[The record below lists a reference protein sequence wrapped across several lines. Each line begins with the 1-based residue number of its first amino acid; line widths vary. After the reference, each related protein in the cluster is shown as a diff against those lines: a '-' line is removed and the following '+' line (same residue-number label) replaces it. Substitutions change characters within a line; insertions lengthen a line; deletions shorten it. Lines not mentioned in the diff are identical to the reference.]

1 MPLDPTARSLADL
14 VHQSQTVQQATAPS
28 GGRAGQTISLR
39 VGGRPLQAR
48 CLVSFGP
55 GPVVAV
61 LTGQGWACLP
71 VAATRQVGVR
81 PVEFRQRRG
90 GVVPVAGDAAVL
102 YSVVNGAV
110 REFWV
115 KTGSTDV
122 KVFEIDNEKTLKPEI
137 SWGDLPSNQFEPSV
151 SVSASATFSDGPT
164 TNPDILTFTE
174 KVGEV
179 TLPVGTSVT
188 LASPDVTATLLAL
201 GSARNIRLTSLP
213 FFDIRPG
220 LSFTSGSDTV
230 GTTKTVFES
239 GTFALFVGQKA
250 RRIDVGLRGTIRLLS
265 TSGGAASV
273 SVSCSTFV
281 GSYQIFNRVTPYESW
296 LSVDVSTIYVT
307 IKYLEE
313 FLFEDD
319 PETEFDSYD
328 KLALVEIDR
337 STGTITTEVYDI
349 GDSVPAQEGNWRSP
363 GNNFRLAENTDPT
376 GNNCLDAYLPSK
388 EDLLKDDKLYTIA
401 LDQVIDDQ
409 SLQTRLQASPD
420 TVTATFTTRT
430 ATDDGDTCTLGDE
443 QTSTVQVPSP
453 GRGNVEGITY
463 LPP

>member
-1 MPLDPTARSLADL
+1 MPLDPTARPLADL

-102 YSVVNGAV
+102 YSVVVGAV

-115 KTGSTDV
+115 KTAADDV
-122 KVFEIDNEKTLKPEI
+122 KVYEIANEKIYAAEA
-137 SWGDLPSNQFEPSV
+137 SWGNVGNIVAGISADPI
-151 SVSASATFSDGPT
+151 SASGELFAGTTQGFFVSPT
-164 TNPDILTFTE
+164 QAGTL
-174 KVGEV
+174 
-179 TLPVGTSVT
+179 TLPPGLSASFSVTVTGTHLQHGVGRILSARPLIAVSDAGIESTTADVSFTGSSTVGTSETRSTTIPRV
-188 LASPDVTATLLAL
+188 
-201 GSARNIRLTSLP
+201 N
-213 FFDIRPG
+213 
-220 LSFTSGSDTV
+220 SG
-230 GTTKTVFES
+230 TKT
-239 GTFALFVGQKA
+239 
-250 RRIDVGLRGTIRLLS
+250 RIIDVGLYLTISAFSGNQQAGISGTCT
-265 TSGGAASV
+265 TSVNSSPFTGL
-273 SVSCSTFV
+273 
-281 GSYQIFNRVTPYESW
+281 TPYESW
-296 LSVDVSTIYVT
+296 VSADDSTIYVAL
-307 IKYLEE
+307 KYLDEWLIE
-313 FLFEDD
+313 GD
-319 PETEFDSYD
+319 PETELDSYD
-328 KLALVEIDR
+328 RLVLATISR
-337 STGTITTEVYDI
+337 STGDITTAVFSI
-349 GDSVPAQEGNWRSP
+349 GDSVPAQESNWR
-363 GNNFRLAENTDPT
+363 GAINNFRLAENTAETDD
-376 GNNCLDAYLPSK
+376 NCTNDFLSSNDALLASG
-388 EDLLKDDKLYTIA
+388 ELFTIDLSQTIEG
-401 LDQVIDDQ
+401 Q
-409 SLQTRLQASPD
+409 SLQNRLQTSPD
-420 TVTATFTTRT
+420 TVTATLTNRT